1 MSVNLAAYLN
11 RIGHAAPVRADLGTL
26 RALHRAH
33 QYTVPFENLDVQL
46 GRPVSLEREAIY
58 DKVVT
63 RRRGGWCYELNGLM
77 GWALRE
83 IGFDVMRLCAGVMR
97 ATAGDAQL
105 GNHLCLLVQLDEP
118 WLVDVGFGGSL
129 AEPFPLRLCER
140 AEPPYQLAL
149 TRADGDYWRFVETTH
164 DSQPFSFDFR
174 IDAAD
179 EALIARKCE
188 WQQTNP
194 RSPFVQNL
202 VAQRRTPDTHV
213 SLRGRVLK
221 TTHAARSEKV
231 LLGSADELVATLR
244 DKLDLDVPEAAS
256 LWPAICERHAALF
269 GPAASGKSP

>member
-1 MSVNLAAYLN
+1 MNLAAYLN
-11 RIGHAAPVRADLGTL
+11 RIGHTAPVRADLGTL

-33 QYTVPFENLDVQL
+33 QYTVTFENLDVQL

-77 GWALRE
+77 DWALRE
-83 IGFDVMRLCAGVMR
+83 IGFDVMRLC
-97 ATAGDAQL
+97 
-105 GNHLCLLVQLDEP
+105 NHLCLLVQLDEP

-129 AEPFPLRLCER
+129 AEPFPVRLFER
-140 AEPPYQLAL
+140 TEPPYQLAL

-174 IDAAD
+174 IGAAD
-179 EALIARKCE
+179 EALFARMCE

-221 TTHAARSEKV
+221 TTHAARSEKA

-244 DKLDLDVPEAAS
+244 DKLDLNVPEAAS

-269 GPAASGKSP
+269 GPAASGTSP